1 MTMMETAARL
11 NAGEIAQL
19 KRKLAEY
26 EQRRADAELRAH
38 RAPGTEDREALQQM
52 AETWRALA
60 KETARLI
67 SDLEHRGG
75 RSPH

>member
-38 RAPGTEDREALQQM
+38 RAPGTEDR
-52 AETWRALA
+52 
-60 KETARLI
+60 
-67 SDLEHRGG
+67 
-75 RSPH
+75 